1 MRTPSKEFMEHLENC
16 DVYQHILH
24 TEKPDFSKLN
34 QMCKEFEESILEAQE
49 ADRKNILVP
58 DETSSRAL
66 QAGV

>member
-34 QMCKEFEESILEAQE
+34 QMCKEFEKTILKAQE
-49 ADRKNILVP
+49 ADRK
-58 DETSSRAL
+58 SYFRF
-66 QAGV
+66 